1 MVAADGAQKLV
12 VDCSAVPDGR
22 PLERYAALLKAGAI
36 TADPDQEEAARRLDA
51 LAEAV
56 TGWRAKSPKGG
67 GLVRRFLGGW
77 DSGKAEVP
85 RGVYLY
91 GPVGRGKSMLMDL
104 FFDAAEVAHKRRV
117 HFHEFMQEAHSLIHH
132 IRQRGIGGEMPFAR
146 AAQEIARDAHLLCFD
161 EMEVRDIADAM
172 ILSRLF
178 TALFER
184 GVIVVATSNRHP
196 DELYKNGLQRERFLP
211 FIELVKARLDIVD
224 LGEGTDYRLDRLVG
238 EKVYVTPADAAAER
252 TLDHLFAEMTG
263 GAVPEPD
270 VVIVHGREMPVERA
284 AKGVARFQFEDLCA
298 KPLGPADFLALAKKY
313 RAIVIDGIP
322 TMSDAIRDQAR
333 RFMMLIDALYERHT
347 TLVCSA
353 ADEPEALYAGSD
365 WGFEFDRT
373 ISRLMEMRSEDY
385 VSKPHRP

>member
-1 MVAADGAQKLV
+1 MAADGAQRLT
-12 VDCSAVPDGR
+12 VDCSTVPDGT
-22 PLERYAALLKAGAI
+22 PLDRYRALVACDAI
-36 TADPDQEEAARRLDA
+36 SADPDQEAAAARLDA
-51 LAEAV
+51 LAGSVA
-56 TGWRAKSPKGG
+56 GWRGGTARGG

-77 DSGKAEVP
+77 DAGKAETP
-85 RGVYLY
+85 RGVYMY

-104 FFDAAEVAHKRRV
+104 FFGAAEVERKRRV
-117 HFHEFMQEAHSLIHH
+117 HFHEFMQQAHGLIHH
-132 IRQRGIGGEMPFAR
+132 IRQRGAGGEMPFAR

-184 GVIVVATSNRHP
+184 GVVVVATSNRHP
-196 DELYKNGLQRERFLP
+196 DDLYRNGLQRDRFLP
-211 FIELVKARLDIVD
+211 FIELLKARLDVVD

-238 EKVYVTPADAAAER
+238 ERVYVTPEDADATR
-252 TLDHLFAEMTG
+252 TLDRLFADMTG
-263 GAVPEPD
+263 NATPEED
-270 VVIVHGREMPVERA
+270 VVVVHGREMPVERA
-284 AKGVARFQFEDLCA
+284 AKGVARFTFEELCA
-298 KPLGPADFLALAKKY
+298 RPLGPADFLALARKY

-322 TMSDAIRDQAR
+322 VMSDQIRDQAR

-353 ADEPEALYAGSD
+353 AAEPEALYAGSD

-373 ISRLMEMRSEDY
+373 VSRLMEMRSEDY
-385 VSKPHRP
+385 VSRPHKP

>member
-1 MVAADGAQKLV
+1 MAADGARKLT
-12 VDCSAVPDGR
+12 VDCSAVPDGK
-22 PLERYAALLKAGAI
+22 PLERYRALVATGAI
-36 TADPDQEEAARRLDA
+36 TADPDQEAAASRLDT
-51 LAEAV
+51 LADSVA
-56 TGWRAKSPKGG
+56 GWRASTPKGG

-77 DSGKAEVP
+77 DSGKAETP
-85 RGVYLY
+85 RGVYMY

-104 FFDAAEVAHKRRV
+104 FFGAAEVERKRRV
-117 HFHEFMQEAHSLIHH
+117 HFHEFMQEAHGLIHH
-132 IRQRGIGGEMPFAR
+132 IRQRGTGGEMPFAR

-196 DELYKNGLQRERFLP
+196 DDLYRNGLQRDRFLP
-211 FIELVKARLDIVD
+211 FIELLKARLDVVD

-238 EKVYVTPADAAAER
+238 EKVYVTPADAAAAKA
-252 TLDHLFAEMTG
+252 LDRLFAEMTG
-263 GAVPEPD
+263 GATPEKD
-270 VVIVHGREMPVERA
+270 VVIVHGREMAVERA
-284 AKGVARFQFEDLCA
+284 AKGVARFDFEDLCA

-322 TMSDAIRDQAR
+322 VMSDQIRDQAR

-353 ADEPEALYAGSD
+353 EDEPEALYAGSD

-373 ISRLMEMRSEDY
+373 VSRLMEMRSEDY
-385 VSKPHRP
+385 VSRPHRP

>member
-1 MVAADGAQKLV
+1 MVAADAAQKLTF
-12 VDCSAVPDGR
+12 DSSAAQEGS
-22 PLERYAALLKAGAI
+22 PLERYAALLAAGELAP
-36 TADPDQEEAARRLDA
+36 DPDQEAAAKGLDG

-56 TGWRAKSPKGG
+56 AGWRAKSPKGG

-77 DSGKAEVP
+77 DAGKAEVP
-85 RGVYLY
+85 RGLYLY

-104 FFDAAEVAHKRRV
+104 FFGAAAVERKRRV

-132 IRQRGIGGEMPFAR
+132 IRQRGVGGETPFAR

-178 TALFER
+178 TALFDR

-196 DELYKNGLQRERFLP
+196 DELYKNGLQRDRFLP
-211 FIELVKARLDIVD
+211 FIELLKTRLDIVD

-238 EKVYVTPADAAAER
+238 EKVYVTPADGQAEQA
-252 TLDHLFAEMTG
+252 LDHLFAEMTG
-263 GAVPEPD
+263 GAAPEAD
-270 VVIVHGREMPVERA
+270 AVVVHGREMPVERA
-284 AKGVARFQFEDLCA
+284 ARGVARFAFEELCA
-298 KPLGPADFLALAKKY
+298 KPLGPADFLALAKRY
-313 RAIVIDGIP
+313 RAVVIDGIP
-322 TMSDAIRDQAR
+322 TMTDSIRDQAR
-333 RFMMLIDALYERHT
+333 RFMMLIDALYERRT

-353 ADEPEALYAGSD
+353 AAEPEALYAGTD

-373 ISRLMEMRSEDY
+373 VSRLMEMRSADY
-385 VSKPHRP
+385 VAEPHRP

>member
-1 MVAADGAQKLV
+1 MDLQ
-12 VDCSAVPDGR
+12 SPI
-22 PLERYAALLKAGAI
+22 ERYRALVASEEIA
-36 TADPDQEEAARRLDA
+36 ADPDQEAAARRLDS
-51 LAEAV
+51 LADAV
-56 TGWRAKSPKGG
+56 EGWRARSPKGG

-77 DSGKAEVP
+77 DSGKEETP
-85 RGVYLY
+85 RGVYMY

-104 FFDAAEVAHKRRV
+104 FFGAAKVERKRRV

-132 IRQRGIGGEMPFAR
+132 IRQRGIGGETPFAR

-211 FIELVKARLDIVD
+211 FIELLKARLDIVD

-238 EKVYVTPADAAAER
+238 EKVYVTPADDTARAA
-252 TLDHLFAEMTG
+252 LDHLFSEMTG
-263 GAVPEPD
+263 GAQTEAD
-270 VVIVHGREMPVERA
+270 TVIVHGREMPVDQA

-298 KPLGPADFLALAKKY
+298 RPLGPADFLALAKKY
-313 RAIVIDGIP
+313 RAVVIDGIP
-322 TMSDAIRDQAR
+322 TMTDEIRDQAR

-353 ADEPEALYAGSD
+353 ADEPEALYAGTD

-373 ISRLMEMRSEDY
+373 VSRLMEMRSEDY
-385 VSKPHRP
+385 VSKAHRP

>member
-1 MVAADGAQKLV
+1 MAAEGAQKLT
-12 VDCSAVPDGR
+12 VDCATVPDGT
-22 PLERYAALLKAGAI
+22 PLERYAALVETGAI
-36 TADPDQEEAARRLDA
+36 TADPDQEAAAARLNA
-51 LAEAV
+51 LAESVA
-56 TGWRAKSPKGG
+56 GWRAKTPKGAG
-67 GLVRRFLGGW
+67 IVRRFLGNW
-77 DSGKAEVP
+77 DSGKAETP
-85 RGVYLY
+85 RGVYMY

-104 FFDAAEVAHKRRV
+104 FFGAAEVERKRRV
-117 HFHEFMQEAHSLIHH
+117 HFHEFMQQTHGLIHH

-196 DELYKNGLQRERFLP
+196 DDLYRNGLQRDRFLP
-211 FIELVKARLDIVD
+211 FIELLKARLDVVD

-238 EKVYVTPADAAAER
+238 QKVFLTPADATAAGA
-252 TLDHLFAEMTG
+252 LDRLFAEMTG
-263 GAVPEPD
+263 GSTPEPD
-270 VVIVHGREMPVERA
+270 VVIVHGREMAVERA
-284 AKGVARFQFEDLCA
+284 AKGVARFRFEDLCA

-322 TMSDAIRDQAR
+322 VMSDQIRDQAR

-353 ADEPEALYAGSD
+353 EGEPEALYAGSD

-373 ISRLMEMRSEDY
+373 VSRLMEMRSEDY
-385 VSKPHRP
+385 VSRPHRP